1 MLNCLDKIKSW
12 VHYIIVA
19 VEINSFFY
27 KNRWLKKIV
36 KNKEKKEN
44 DKILFFPT
52 GNKYLIFI
60 YGLLGVFFYK
70 KKNIFFSLNNLNNYE
85 NIFFKRL
92 GFKGNNILSIPRVSE
107 EDTDKYIGLSRKI
120 IKSFLLKN
128 LIKVKYKKIN
138 CIRHVLSSMM
148 RKGNIS
154 QLHFEKL
161 EDKKKLIYE
170 TAKSMYL
177 IDFAFDFFKKHKFK
191 KIFISEKGYSPYAE
205 FYNVAIELNIDVINI
220 YPSQYADKLMIKRF
234 DKKNIFEH
242 FFTLDTRS
250 WEEIKNIKNKKKIN
264 IKKIITESYNKNLWL
279 KRKKTQENKK
289 IYNKKEL
296 IQKLNLNKN
305 FPTIIIFSH
314 ILFDATFWYGKNIFN
329 DYSDW
334 LIQTLKK
341 INKINNVNWV
351 VKMHPD
357 NFWKIKNYNLQN
369 YEEHQIVKKNIKK
382 LSSNISLIYPDSDI
396 CSSSFFKIAN
406 SIITVRGT
414 VGLEYPCFGIPVLT
428 AGTGRY
434 NNKGFTIDPKNK
446 EEYFKKL
453 KNLPNIKPLSQKKIT
468 LAQKFATQ
476 VFEKKPY
483 KINCLYFHNKKNNHI
498 SDSFYQFSTLKSKK
512 NFYSDRSMKKLYN
525 WIFKSNK
532 IDLLNF

>member
-1 MLNCLDKIKSW
+1 MFNCLNKIKSY
-12 VHYIIVA
+12 VNYIMTA
-19 VEINSFFY
+19 VEINSFFS
-27 KNRWLKKIV
+27 KNQWLKKIV
-36 KNKEKKEN
+36 KNKVKNEN
-44 DKILFFPT
+44 DKIIFFAT

-70 KKNIFFSLNNLNNYE
+70 EKNIFFALNNTNNYE
-85 NIFFKRL
+85 NFFFKKL
-92 GFKGNNILSIPRVSE
+92 GFKESNMLLIPRASE
-107 EDTDKYIGLSRKI
+107 EEIIKYIRLSKKI
-120 IKSFLLKN
+120 IKNFLLKN
-128 LIKVKYKKIN
+128 LIKVKYKKTY

-148 RKGNIS
+148 RGGNIS
-154 QLHFEKL
+154 QLNFKKPD
-161 EDKKKLIYE
+161 DKKKLIYE
-170 TAKSMYL
+170 TAQSMYL
-177 IDFAFDFFKKHKFK
+177 IDFAFNFFKKHKFK

-234 DKKNIFEH
+234 DKENIFEH
-242 FFTLDTRS
+242 FFTLDTRT
-250 WEEIKNIKNKKKIN
+250 WIEIKNTKNKKKIN
-264 IKKIITESYNKNLWL
+264 IKKIIVESYNKNLWL
-279 KRKKTQENKK
+279 KRKRTQENKK

-296 IQKLNLNKN
+296 IQKLNLNRN

-369 YEEHQIVKKNIKK
+369 YEEHQIIKKNIKK
-382 LSSNISLIYPDSDI
+382 LNSNISLVYPDSDI

-476 VFEKKPY
+476 VFENKPY
-483 KINCLYFHNKKNNHI
+483 KINCLDFHNKKNNYI
-498 SDSFYQFSTLKSKK
+498 SDNFYLFSILKNKK
-512 NFYSDRSMKKLYN
+512 YFYSDHSMKKLYN
-525 WIFKSNK
+525 WVFKSNK